1 MQDTLEKDLKVAL
14 LAGEKLKVE
23 VLKGLK
29 SAIQNKRIANQSELS
44 DDEIIGI
51 VKKEVKKRH
60 EAAELY
66 EQAGASDRK
75 DKELQEAEI
84 LTDYLPKQLTDEE
97 LAEVVSEIIEQ
108 NGIDSPQKLGMA
120 IELVN
125 KQVGASADGAKIA
138 QLVKQQLG
146 V

>member
-14 LAGEKLKVE
+14 LAGKKLEVE

-29 SAIQNKRIANQSELS
+29 SSIQNQRIANKKELS
-44 DDEIIGI
+44 DDEITGI

-66 EQAGASDRK
+66 EKAGASDRK
-75 DKELQEAEI
+75 EKELQEAEI
-84 LTDYLPKQLTDEE
+84 LTGYLPKQLTDEE
-97 LAEVVSEIIEQ
+97 LAEVVSKIIEQ
-108 NGIDSPQKLGMA
+108 NDIDSPKKLGMA
-120 IELVN
+120 IGLVN
-125 KQVGASADGAKIA
+125 KQVGASADGAKVA
-138 QLVKQQLG
+138 QVVKQQLG